1 MQMSVTMTRGE
12 GEAFLAD
19 VHVGVMSVQQGG
31 LGPLTL
37 PIWYSYEP
45 GGTVNLITGAGTRKA
60 RLLAA
65 AGRFSLCV
73 QTETPPYKYVSVEG
87 PVIATEADVAPAER
101 TALAYRY
108 LGPEFG
114 DLYLAATADRDASS
128 VVIRMNPENWLT
140 TDFAKEFG

>member
-1 MQMSVTMTRGE
+1 MSVTMSRIE
-12 GEAFLAD
+12 REAFLAD
-19 VHVGVMSVQQGG
+19 VHVGILSVHEDGR
-31 LGPLTL
+31 GPLTL
-37 PIWYSYEP
+37 PIWYAYEP

-87 PVIATEADVAPAER
+87 PIVGTEADVTPSER

-114 DLYLAATADRDASS
+114 DLYLAATADRDTSS
-128 VVIRMNPENWLT
+128 VVIRMTPEKWLT
-140 TDFAKEFG
+140 TDFAKEFA

>member
-1 MQMSVTMTRGE
+1 MTVTMSRAE
-12 GEAFLAD
+12 REAFLAN
-19 VHVGVMSVQQGG
+19 VHVGILSVQQDGR
-31 LGPLTL
+31 GPLTL
-37 PIWYSYEP
+37 PIWYAYKP
-45 GGTVNLITGAGTRKA
+45 GGTVNLITGASTRKA

-87 PVIATEADVAPAER
+87 PIVATEADVAPSER

-128 VVIRMNPENWLT
+128 VMIRMTPENWLT